1 MFSVAIMV
9 LHCPEVHR
17 RTPFAQRTLANG
29 LTVVVEER
37 RSVPVV
43 AVNLWYDVGSRHEQA
58 HQRGLAHL
66 FEHLMFQGSTHVA
79 AGEHAAILEAVGA
92 RFNATTSFD
101 RTNYFETVPVHMLP
115 TALWL
120 EADRMATMGDAL
132 SQTEFDAQRA
142 VVKNERLQTMV
153 EVPYGEAILHMMANL
168 LPAGHPYAILPIG
181 RMEHLD
187 AATLQDLRTFFDV
200 HYAPDNAVLSIV
212 GDVEAD
218 DAFALAETY
227 FGPIPRGPGSP
238 RPAVATLP
246 PLEAPTRLVV
256 ESDVPNRAV
265 YRAWRIPPLSDES
278 YTAFEI
284 ASTVLGRGPG
294 SRLQT
299 DLVRTQH
306 LALNV
311 EADAMGLAA
320 GNSVFFVN
328 TLLPDETTPDAA
340 IAAVDAHLLRLIEHG
355 ITDDEFASAVARRE
369 RALLE
374 SMDAADGRADRL
386 SRAHTLF
393 GDAGR
398 ADEAVDLLR
407 RLTPADVQAAAQA
420 WLTPDASAIVVYE
433 PRTTK
438 ETDR

>member
-1 MFSVAIMV
+1 MV
-9 LHCPEVHR
+9 LHSPEVHR
-17 RTPFAQRTLANG
+17 RTPFAERTLANG

-66 FEHLMFQGSTHVA
+66 FEHLMFQGSSHVA

-120 EADRMATMGDAL
+120 EADRMATMSDAL

-153 EVPYGEAILHMMANL
+153 EVPYGEAMLHMMANL

-181 RMEHLD
+181 LMEHLD
-187 AATLQDLRTFFDV
+187 AATLEDLRTFFEV

-212 GDVEAD
+212 GDVEPD

-227 FGPIPRGPGSP
+227 FGPIPRGPGQQTASLQ
-238 RPAVATLP
+238 TLP
-246 PLEAPTRLVV
+246 PLERGARLTVDA
-256 ESDVPNRAV
+256 EVPNRAV
-265 YRAWRIPPLSDES
+265 YRAWRIPPLTDDA
-278 YTAFEI
+278 YAAFEI
-284 ASTVLGRGPG
+284 AATVLGQGPG

-299 DLVRTQH
+299 SLVRQDH
-306 LALNV
+306 LALNI

-320 GNSVFFVN
+320 GNSVMFVN
-328 TLLPDETTPDAA
+328 ALLPDDTDPDAV
-340 IAAVDAHLLRLIEHG
+340 IAAVDGQLIRLIDDG

-374 SMDAADGRADRL
+374 AMDAADGRADRL
-386 SRAHTLF
+386 SRAHTIF
-393 GDAGR
+393 GDAAR
-398 ADEAVDLLR
+398 ADDEIEMLR
-407 RLTPADVQAAAQA
+407 RVTPADVQAAAAA
-420 WLTPDASAIVVYE
+420 WLMPDASAIVIYQ
-433 PRTTK
+433 PSTTK
-438 ETDR
+438 EAAR